1 VESPTNQSLSA
12 LDPWPQTV
20 AWRPVSPKMIIVEVI
35 ERAIWTLVLLA
46 VTLLTWSIIGRAW
59 VPIVGTALIVVNL
72 IRAWLTIRA
81 IQSYGYAERERD
93 LLVRHG
99 RIIRRLSIVPYAR
112 MQFVDVTAGPLERM
126 FGLAT
131 VRLHTAAAA
140 SDATVPGLEAP
151 EATRLRDRLTALGE
165 DRGGEAPEAT
175 RLRDRLT
182 ALGEDRG
189 EGL

>member
-1 VESPTNQSLSA
+1 MESQSLNA

-20 AWRPVSPKMIIVEVI
+20 QWRPVSPKMITVELV
-35 ERAIWTLVLLA
+35 ERAIWTVILLA
-46 VTLLTWSIIGRAW
+46 ITGTLWLIFSSAW
-59 VPIVGTALIVVNL
+59 VLVAGGALIVGTVGGTYFSIQA
-72 IRAWLTIRA
+72 IR
-81 IQSYGYAERERD
+81 SYGYAERERD

-99 RIIRRLSIVPYAR
+99 RLIRRLSIVPYGR
-112 MQFVDVTAGPLERM
+112 MQFVDVTAGPLERA

-140 SDATVPGLEAP
+140 SDATIPGLEP
-151 EATRLRDRLTALGE
+151 DEATRLRDRLA
-165 DRGGEAPEAT
+165 
-175 RLRDRLT
+175 

>member
-1 VESPTNQSLSA
+1 MKSTPSLNA

-20 AWRPVSPKMIIVEVI
+20 EWRPVSPKMIII
-35 ERAIWTLVLLA
+35 EIIVRTIWTVIFLLA
-46 VTLLTWSIIGRAW
+46 TLIAW
-59 VPIVGTALIVVNL
+59 LVGAPLWMVIVGGVITISTLIGMYFGV
-72 IRAWLTIRA
+72 RA
-81 IQSYGYAERERD
+81 IQSYGYAERQTD

-99 RIIRRLSIVPYAR
+99 RVIRRLSIVPYAR
-112 MQFVDVTAGPLERM
+112 MQFVDVTAGPMERV

-165 DRGGEAPEAT
+165 DRG
-175 RLRDRLT
+175 
-182 ALGEDRG
+182 

>member
-1 VESPTNQSLSA
+1 MESTPSLNA

-20 AWRPVSPKMIIVEVI
+20 QWRPVSPKMIVIEVI
-35 ERAIWTLVLLA
+35 VRTIWTFIFLIATLVA
-46 VTLLTWSIIGRAW
+46 WSAGAPLW
-59 VPIVGTALIVVNL
+59 VVIVGGAITLSTLIGLYVGV
-72 IRAWLTIRA
+72 RA

-99 RIIRRLSIVPYAR
+99 RLIRRLSIVPYAR
-112 MQFVDVTAGPLERM
+112 MQFVDVTAGPMERM

-140 SDATVPGLEAP
+140 SDATVPGLEAA
-151 EATRLRDRLTALGE
+151 EATRLRDRLTALE
-165 DRGGEAPEAT
+165 
-175 RLRDRLT
+175 
-182 ALGEDRG
+182 EDRG

>member
-1 VESPTNQSLSA
+1 MESTPSLNA

-20 AWRPVSPKMIIVEVI
+20 EWRPVSPKMIIIEVI
-35 ERAIWTLVLLA
+35 VRTIWTVVFLVA
-46 VTLLTWSIIGRAW
+46 T
-59 VPIVGTALIVVNL
+59 IV
-72 IRAWLTIRA
+72 AWLAGAPLWVVTVGGVITASILIGMFFGILAIR
-81 IQSYGYAERERD
+81 SYGYAERESD

-99 RIIRRLSIVPYAR
+99 RLIRRLSIVPYAR
-112 MQFVDVTAGPLERM
+112 MQFVDVTAGPMERI

-165 DRGGEAPEAT
+165 DRG
-175 RLRDRLT
+175 
-182 ALGEDRG
+182 

>member
-1 VESPTNQSLSA
+1 VESTPSLNA

-20 AWRPVSPKMIIVEVI
+20 EWRPVSPKMIVI
-35 ERAIWTLVLLA
+35 EIIVRTIWTVIFLAATLV
-46 VTLLTWSIIGRAW
+46 AW
-59 VPIVGTALIVVNL
+59 MTAAPGWVVIVGGVITASSLIGMYVGV
-72 IRAWLTIRA
+72 RA
-81 IQSYGYAERERD
+81 IQSYGYAERESD

-99 RIIRRLSIVPYAR
+99 RLIRRLSIVPYAR

-165 DRGGEAPEAT
+165 DRG
-175 RLRDRLT
+175 
-182 ALGEDRG
+182 

>member
-1 VESPTNQSLSA
+1 MDSTPSLNA

-20 AWRPVSPKMIIVEVI
+20 EWRPVSPKMIII
-35 ERAIWTLVLLA
+35 EILVRAIWTVIFLVA
-46 VTLLTWSIIGRAW
+46 T
-59 VPIVGTALIVVNL
+59 VV
-72 IRAWLTIRA
+72 AWLLPAPLWVVTVGGVITASILIGMYFGVRA
-81 IQSYGYAERERD
+81 IQAYGYAERERD

-99 RIIRRLSIVPYAR
+99 RLIRRLSIVPYAR
-112 MQFVDVTAGPLERM
+112 MQFVDVTAGPMERL

-140 SDATVPGLEAP
+140 SDATVPGLEA
-151 EATRLRDRLTALGE
+151 A
-165 DRGGEAPEAT
+165 EAT

>member
-1 VESPTNQSLSA
+1 M
-12 LDPWPQTV
+12 
-20 AWRPVSPKMIIVEVI
+20 SPKMVIIEIIV
-35 ERAIWTLVLLA
+35 RTIWTFIFLIATLVAWLA
-46 VTLLTWSIIGRAW
+46 DAPLW
-59 VPIVGTALIVVNL
+59 VVIVGGAITLSTLIGMYVGV
-72 IRAWLTIRA
+72 RA

-99 RIIRRLSIVPYAR
+99 RVIRRLSIVPYAR
-112 MQFVDVTAGPLERM
+112 MQFVDVTAGPMERM

-165 DRGGEAPEAT
+165 DRG
-175 RLRDRLT
+175 
-182 ALGEDRG
+182 

>member
-1 VESPTNQSLSA
+1 VIAYSLGVESTPSLNA

-20 AWRPVSPKMIIVEVI
+20 EWRPVSPKMITI
-35 ERAIWTLVLLA
+35 EIIARTIWTVVFLVA
-46 VTLLTWSIIGRAW
+46 TLIAW
-59 VPIVGTALIVVNL
+59 WITTPLWVVIVGAALTAGNL
-72 IRAWLTIRA
+72 IGTYFGVRA

-99 RIIRRLSIVPYAR
+99 RLLRRLSIVPYAR

-151 EATRLRDRLTALGE
+151 EATRLRDRLTALE
-165 DRGGEAPEAT
+165 
-175 RLRDRLT
+175 
-182 ALGEDRG
+182 EDRG

>member
-1 VESPTNQSLSA
+1 MESTSLNA

-20 AWRPVSPKMIIVEVI
+20 EWRPVSPKMIVI
-35 ERAIWTLVLLA
+35 E
-46 VTLLTWSIIGRAW
+46 IIGRTIWTGIFLVGTLAAWWFGAPAW
-59 VPIVGTALIVVNL
+59 VLLIGAAITVGTLISTYFGV
-72 IRAWLTIRA
+72 RA

-99 RIIRRLSIVPYAR
+99 RVIRRLSIVPYAR
-112 MQFVDVTAGPLERM
+112 MQFVDITAGPLERM

-165 DRGGEAPEAT
+165 DRG
-175 RLRDRLT
+175 
-182 ALGEDRG
+182 

>member
-1 VESPTNQSLSA
+1 VESTPSLNA

-20 AWRPVSPKMIIVEVI
+20 QWRPVSPKMIVIEVI
-35 ERAIWTLVLLA
+35 VRTIWTFIFLIATLVAWLA
-46 VTLLTWSIIGRAW
+46 DAPLW
-59 VPIVGTALIVVNL
+59 VVIVGGAITLSTLIGMYVGV
-72 IRAWLTIRA
+72 RA

-99 RIIRRLSIVPYAR
+99 RLIRRLSIVPYAR
-112 MQFVDVTAGPLERM
+112 MQFVDVTAGPMERM

-140 SDATVPGLEAP
+140 SDATVPGLEAA
-151 EATRLRDRLTALGE
+151 EATRLRDRLTALE
-165 DRGGEAPEAT
+165 
-175 RLRDRLT
+175 
-182 ALGEDRG
+182 EDRG